1 MRYLWL
7 CDNNPTSRPEC
18 FGPAA
23 EASSPFWQRAP
34 LVSIVRGPLAPPGGF
49 PGRTQ
54 TPVKHHEAHGGLH
67 HARRDAGPVDSF
79 MSFLKGNLLPFG
91 VQSGGS
97 LLHPQFSSSSRD
109 KPYVSLQTSL
119 NSTRRGQQITMAAY
133 FLSISFLI
141 SHPLWPL
148 AGNPQPRQEGGYQP
162 GSCST

>member
-7 CDNNPTSRPEC
+7 CGNNPTSRSKY

-67 HARRDAGPVDSF
+67 HVRRDAGIVDSF
-79 MSFLKGNLLPFG
+79 MSVLKRNLLPFW
-91 VQSGGS
+91 VQRGGS
-97 LLHPQFSSSSRD
+97 LFHPQYSSSSRD
-109 KPYVSLQTSL
+109 KPHVSLQTSL

-133 FLSISFLI
+133 FLSFSFLI
-141 SHPLWPL
+141 SHPLWSL
-148 AGNPQPRQEGGYQP
+148 AGDA
-162 GSCST
+162 